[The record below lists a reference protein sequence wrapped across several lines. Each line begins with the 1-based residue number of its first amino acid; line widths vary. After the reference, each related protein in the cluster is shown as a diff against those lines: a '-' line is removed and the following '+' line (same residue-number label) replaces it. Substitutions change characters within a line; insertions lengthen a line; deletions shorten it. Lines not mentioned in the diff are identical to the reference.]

1 MCLLLLLRQI
11 IIVTVVNSKSNVF
24 KCLLTTHLNTLNV
37 FSMASKTVSQSVFIN
52 GDIYRINKLA
62 TTDKALY
69 RFYVADK
76 SILPIYLR
84 ELS

>member
-1 MCLLLLLRQI
+1 MLLLRRARI
-11 IIVTVVNSKSNVF
+11 DF
-24 KCLLTTHLNTLNV
+24 
-37 FSMASKTVSQSVFIN
+37 SQSVFIN

-62 TTDKALY
+62 TTDRALY

>member
-1 MCLLLLLRQI
+1 MLVGGSENNL
-11 IIVTVVNSKSNVF
+11 VTNRS
-24 KCLLTTHLNTLNV
+24 
-37 FSMASKTVSQSVFIN
+37 TVSQSVFIN

>member
-1 MCLLLLLRQI
+1 MCRVECEKEAEVI
-11 IIVTVVNSKSNVF
+11 RR
-24 KCLLTTHLNTLNV
+24 
-37 FSMASKTVSQSVFIN
+37 VSQSVFIN
-52 GDIYRINKLA
+52 GDIYRINKLT

-76 SILPIYLR
+76 SVPPIYLR

>member
-1 MCLLLLLRQI
+1 MGRQVNEPACPILLYLSR
-11 IIVTVVNSKSNVF
+11 VES
-24 KCLLTTHLNTLNV
+24 
-37 FSMASKTVSQSVFIN
+37 SQSVFIN